1 MIAPTATTEA
11 PGDGR
16 PATRPARRLA
26 WAAGVLVAVL
36 ATVFGGYAVAALLI
50 EPAGAPVS
58 VGGVVRVQPL
68 TGWAFAGRYAVVGMP
83 AARITR
89 GNGNLDIL
97 GAAAGVP
104 DELASM
110 YVEEVLK
117 PSAPRLEISEDLEQV
132 QLGGAAAGAR
142 FAYVGVFDRG
152 GAPIEGEV
160 TVLVSRTGRGV
171 IFDAWAPEGLLQYI
185 RGDVETMQA
194 NAELV

>member
-1 MIAPTATTEA
+1 MAEA

-16 PATRPARRLA
+16 PATTPARRVA
-26 WAAGVLVAVL
+26 SAAAVLIAVL
-36 ATVFGGYAVAALLI
+36 ATVFGGYAVAALLV
-50 EPAGAPVS
+50 EPAGPPVS
-58 VGGVVRVQPL
+58 VADVVRVQPL
-68 TGWAFAGRYAVVGMP
+68 SGWAFAGRYAVAGLP

-97 GAAAGVP
+97 GASAGVP
-104 DELASM
+104 GELANM
-110 YVEEVLK
+110 YVEQVLK
-117 PSAPRLEISEDLEQV
+117 PSAPRLEISGNLERV
-132 QLGGAAAGAR
+132 QLGGAAGAR

-160 TVLVSRTGRGV
+160 TVLVSSTGHGV

-194 NAELV
+194 DAELV

>member
-1 MIAPTATTEA
+1 MTESRAVAAA

-16 PATRPARRLA
+16 PATTPARRVA
-26 WAAGVLVAVL
+26 SAAAVLIAVL

-58 VGGVVRVQPL
+58 VADEVRVQPL
-68 TGWAFAGRYAVVGMP
+68 TGWAFAGRYAVAGMP

-104 DELASM
+104 EELANM
-110 YVEEVLK
+110 YVQQVLK
-117 PSAPRLEISEDLEQV
+117 PSAPRLEISGDLERV

-160 TVLVSRTGRGV
+160 TVLVSSTGHGV

-185 RGDVETMQA
+185 RGDVDTMQA
-194 NAELV
+194 HAELV